1 MSERSSTTSESISQT
16 WTARERDGLTIEV
29 TFTVS
34 KASHGNVKIKRLWP
48 YLNGLQNYMKN
59 VEMLE
64 LISGPLFTRNAEPPT
79 QRSSTQLSHSGC
91 WCNSSSKQ
99 VTND

>member
-1 MSERSSTTSESISQT
+1 MKEKSSLTCENTSQT
-16 WTARERDGLTIEV
+16 WIAQEPDGLTIEV

-34 KASHGNVKIKRLWP
+34 KASHGNVRTKRLWP

-64 LISGPLFTRNAEPPT
+64 LLSGPLFTRSVERQT
-79 QRSSTQLSHSGC
+79 QESSTPHSHSGC
-91 WCNSSSKQ
+91 WCNSSKRQ
-99 VTND
+99 GTND